1 MIIETF
7 TLTMLNIKQ
16 TEQVTLEETKSE
28 HSKFIILLC
37 IHVLQYLN
45 DVNINPIRVYSH
57 ALMTSEFSQ
66 RSLRV
71 VIVKSDRFFV
81 K

>member
-7 TLTMLNIKQ
+7 TLTTLNIKQ

-28 HSKFIILLC
+28 H
-37 IHVLQYLN
+37 
-45 DVNINPIRVYSH
+45 INPIRVYSH